1 MLTDNYTEKLI
12 GMKDAILLNVENI
25 QDTMII
31 ELKMEKRIHECP
43 RCKAHTSKVHDYRIQ
58 YVKDVPLFNQKVV
71 LKIHKRRHVCPACG
85 KRFYEH
91 IRLVPKYQR
100 TTQRIG
106 AFVIDELSKVQSMKE
121 VGIRAN
127 ISSAT
132 VARILDHMNYSCNTL
147 PDVISIDEFK
157 GNADGEKF
165 QCILTNPGK
174 RTVIDILPKRSV
186 DSLCAYFAG
195 FKLNNR
201 KQVKYVVMDMS
212 AVFKSMA
219 ESCFPN
225 AKIVADKFH
234 VQRLVTWAF
243 EDMRKSIQK
252 EFHKHRR
259 RYFKRSRW
267 LMLKD
272 PEKLTEGQLEQ
283 LSHMLELSKPL
294 AQAYYLLHEFRK
306 FIHSPDVHTAKK
318 RLSSWYMHV
327 GTTDPKEFERFY
339 KCVDT
344 FSKWESEI
352 LNAFESGLSNGYTE
366 GCNNKIKVIKR
377 NAYGIRNFKR
387 LRKRILHV
395 MAY

>member
-1 MLTDNYTEKLI
+1 MLSDNYTEKLI
-12 GMKDAILLNVENI
+12 GIKDALLLNVENI

-31 ELKMEKRIHECP
+31 ELKMKKRIHEGP
-43 RCKAHTSKVHDYRIQ
+43 RCKAHTSKVNDYRIQ
-58 YVKDVPLFNQKVV
+58 CVKDIPSFNQKVV
-71 LKIHKRRHVCPACG
+71 LKIHKRRHVRPACG
-85 KRFYEH
+85 KKFYEH
-91 IRLVPKYQR
+91 IPLVPKYQR
-100 TTQRIG
+100 TTQRIW

-121 VGIRAN
+121 IGIRAN
-127 ISSAT
+127 ISSST
-132 VARILDHMNYSCNTL
+132 VARILDHMRYSCDSL
-147 PDVISIDEFK
+147 PEVISIDEFK

-174 RTVIDILPKRSV
+174 RKVIDILPKRSV
-186 DSLCAYFAG
+186 DSLCAYFAN
-195 FKLNNR
+195 FKLNNC

-243 EDMRKSIQK
+243 EDMRKSVQK

-272 PEKLTEGQLEQ
+272 PEKLTQEQLEQ
-283 LSHMLELSKPL
+283 LSHMLELSEPL

-318 RLSSWYMHV
+318 RLSDWYMHV

-377 NAYGIRNFKR
+377 NAYGIRNFER

-395 MAY
+395 MA

>member
-12 GMKDAILLNVENI
+12 GIKDAILLNVENI
-25 QDTMII
+25 QNTMII
-31 ELKMEKRIHECP
+31 ELKMKKRIHECP

-58 YVKDVPLFNQKVV
+58 YVKDVPSFNQKVV

-85 KRFYEH
+85 KKFYEH
-91 IRLVPKYQR
+91 IPLVPKYQR
-100 TTQRIG
+100 TTQRIW

-121 VGIRAN
+121 IGIRAN
-127 ISSAT
+127 ISSST
-132 VARILDHMNYSCNTL
+132 VARILDNMRYSCDSL
-147 PDVISIDEFK
+147 PEVISIDEFK

-174 RTVIDILPKRSV
+174 RKVIDILPKRSV
-186 DSLCAYFAG
+186 DSLCAYFAN

-243 EDMRKSIQK
+243 EDMRKSVQK

-259 RYFKRSRW
+259 RYFKRS
-267 LMLKD
+267 
-272 PEKLTEGQLEQ
+272 
-283 LSHMLELSKPL
+283 
-294 AQAYYLLHEFRK
+294 
-306 FIHSPDVHTAKK
+306 
-318 RLSSWYMHV
+318 
-327 GTTDPKEFERFY
+327 
-339 KCVDT
+339 
-344 FSKWESEI
+344 
-352 LNAFESGLSNGYTE
+352 GYTYGQE
-366 GCNNKIKVIKR
+366 TIKLLVYACR
-377 NAYGIRNFKR
+377 DY
-387 LRKRILHV
+387 
-395 MAY
+395 

>member
-12 GMKDAILLNVENI
+12 GIKDAILLNVENI
-25 QDTMII
+25 QNTMII
-31 ELKMEKRIHECP
+31 ELKMKKRIHECP

-58 YVKDVPLFNQKVV
+58 YVKDVPSFNQKVV

-85 KRFYEH
+85 KKFYEH
-91 IRLVPKYQR
+91 IPLVPKYQR
-100 TTQRIG
+100 TTQRIW

-121 VGIRAN
+121 IGIRAN
-127 ISSAT
+127 ISSST
-132 VARILDHMNYSCNTL
+132 VARILDHMRYSCDSL
-147 PDVISIDEFK
+147 PEVISIDEFK

-174 RTVIDILPKRSV
+174 RKVIDILPKRSV
-186 DSLCAYFAG
+186 DSLCAYFAN

-243 EDMRKSIQK
+243 EDMRKSVQK

-272 PEKLTEGQLEQ
+272 PEKLTQEQLEQ
-283 LSHMLELSKPL
+283 LSHMLELSEPL

-318 RLSSWYMHV
+318 RLSDWYMHV
-327 GTTDPKEFERFY
+327 GTTDSKEFERFH
-339 KCVDT
+339 KCVET

-366 GCNNKIKVIKR
+366 GCNSKIKVIKR
-377 NAYGIRNFKR
+377 NAYGIRNFEG

-395 MAY
+395 TA

>member
-12 GMKDAILLNVENI
+12 GIKDAILLNVENI
-25 QDTMII
+25 QNTMII
-31 ELKMEKRIHECP
+31 ELKMKKRIHECP

-58 YVKDVPLFNQKVV
+58 YVKDVPSFNQKVV

-85 KRFYEH
+85 KKFYEH
-91 IRLVPKYQR
+91 IPLVPKYQR
-100 TTQRIG
+100 TTQRIW

-121 VGIRAN
+121 IGIQAN
-127 ISSAT
+127 ISSST
-132 VARILDHMNYSCNTL
+132 VARILDHMRYSCDSL
-147 PDVISIDEFK
+147 PEVISIDEFK

-174 RTVIDILPKRSV
+174 RKVIDILPKRSV
-186 DSLCAYFAG
+186 DSLCAYFAN

-243 EDMRKSIQK
+243 EDMRKSVQK

-272 PEKLTEGQLEQ
+272 PEKLTQEQLEQ
-283 LSHMLELSKPL
+283 LSHMLELSEPL

-318 RLSSWYMHV
+318 RLSDWYMHV
-327 GTTDPKEFERFY
+327 GTTDSKEFERFH
-339 KCVDT
+339 KCVET

-352 LNAFESGLSNGYTE
+352 LNAFESGLSNEYTE
-366 GCNNKIKVIKR
+366 GCNSKIKVIKR
-377 NAYGIRNFKR
+377 NAYGIRNFEG

-395 MAY
+395 TA

>member
-1 MLTDNYTEKLI
+1 MLTYNYTEKLI
-12 GMKDAILLNVENI
+12 GMKDAILLNVENV

-43 RCKAHTSKVHDYRIQ
+43 RCKTHTSKVHDYRIQ
-58 YVKDVPLFNQKVV
+58 YVKDVPSFNQKVV

-91 IRLVPKYQR
+91 IPLVPKYQR
-100 TTQRIG
+100 TTQRIW

-127 ISSAT
+127 ISSST
-132 VARILDHMNYSCNTL
+132 VARILDHMSYSFNTL

-165 QCILTNPGK
+165 QCILTNPSK
-174 RTVIDILPKRSV
+174 RTVIDILPQRSV

-195 FKLNNR
+195 FQINNR

-243 EDMRKSIQK
+243 EDMRKSVQK
-252 EFHKHRR
+252 EFHKQRR

-272 PEKLTEGQLEQ
+272 PEKLTEDQ
-283 LSHMLELSKPL
+283 
-294 AQAYYLLHEFRK
+294 F
-306 FIHSPDVHTAKK
+306 
-318 RLSSWYMHV
+318 
-327 GTTDPKEFERFY
+327 
-339 KCVDT
+339 
-344 FSKWESEI
+344 
-352 LNAFESGLSNGYTE
+352 
-366 GCNNKIKVIKR
+366 
-377 NAYGIRNFKR
+377 
-387 LRKRILHV
+387 
-395 MAY
+395 

>member
-25 QDTMII
+25 QDTMIV

-43 RCKAHTSKVHDYRIQ
+43 RCKTPTSKVHDYRIQ
-58 YVKDVPLFNQKVV
+58 YVKDVPSFNQKVV
-71 LKIHKRRHVCPACG
+71 LKIHKRRHVCPDCG
-85 KRFYEH
+85 KKFYEH
-91 IRLVPKYQR
+91 IPLVPKYQR
-100 TTQRIG
+100 TTQRVW

-121 VGIRAN
+121 VGTRAN
-127 ISSAT
+127 ISAAT
-132 VARILDHMNYSCNTL
+132 VARILDQMSYSCSTL

-157 GNADGEKF
+157 GNAGGEKF
-165 QCILTNPGK
+165 QCILTNPSK
-174 RTVIDILPKRSV
+174 KTVIDILPKRSV
-186 DSLCAYFAG
+186 DSLCAYFSN
-195 FKLNNR
+195 FDINNR

-212 AVFKSMA
+212 TVFKSMA
-219 ESCFPN
+219 ASCFPN

-252 EFHKHRR
+252 EFHQQRR
-259 RYFKRSRW
+259 RYFKHSRW

-272 PEKLTEGQLEQ
+272 REKLKEDQLEQ
-283 LSHMLELSKPL
+283 LSHMLELSKLL
-294 AQAYYLLHEFRK
+294 AQAYFLLHEFRK
-306 FIHSPDVHTAKK
+306 FIHSPDLHTAKK
-318 RLSSWYMHV
+318 RLNDWYMHV
-327 GTTDPKEFERFY
+327 GTTDPKEFERFH
-339 KCVDT
+339 KCIET
-344 FSKWESEI
+344 FSRWESEI

-366 GCNNKIKVIKR
+366 GCNNRIKVIKR

-395 MAY
+395 MAR

>member
-1 MLTDNYTEKLI
+1 MLSDNYTEKLI
-12 GMKDAILLNVENI
+12 GIKDALLLNVENI

-31 ELKMEKRIHECP
+31 ELKMKKRIREGP

-58 YVKDVPLFNQKVV
+58 YVKDIPSFNQKVV
-71 LKIHKRRHVCPACG
+71 LKIHKRRHVRPACG
-85 KRFYEH
+85 KKFYEH
-91 IRLVPKYQR
+91 IPLVPKYQR
-100 TTQRIG
+100 TTQRIW

-121 VGIRAN
+121 IGIQAN
-127 ISSAT
+127 ISSST
-132 VARILDHMNYSCNTL
+132 VARILDHMRYSCDSL
-147 PDVISIDEFK
+147 PEVISIDEFK

-174 RTVIDILPKRSV
+174 RKVIDILPKRSV
-186 DSLCAYFAG
+186 DSLCAYFAN

-243 EDMRKSIQK
+243 EDMRKSVQK

-272 PEKLTEGQLEQ
+272 PEKLTQEQLEQ
-283 LSHMLELSKPL
+283 LSHMLELSEPL

-318 RLSSWYMHV
+318 RLSDWYMHV
-327 GTTDPKEFERFY
+327 GTTDSKEFERFH
-339 KCVDT
+339 KCVET

-377 NAYGIRNFKR
+377 NAYGIRNFER

-395 MAY
+395 MA

>member
-58 YVKDVPLFNQKVV
+58 YVKDVPSFNQKVV

-85 KRFYEH
+85 KKFYEH
-91 IRLVPKYQR
+91 IPLVPKYQR
-100 TTQRIG
+100 TTQRIW

-121 VGIRAN
+121 IGIRAN
-127 ISSAT
+127 ISSST
-132 VARILDHMNYSCNTL
+132 VARILDNMRYSCDSL
-147 PDVISIDEFK
+147 PEVISIDEFK

-174 RTVIDILPKRSV
+174 RKVIDILPKRSV
-186 DSLCAYFAG
+186 DSLCAYFAN

-243 EDMRKSIQK
+243 EDMRKSVQK
-252 EFHKHRR
+252 EFHKQRR

-272 PEKLTEGQLEQ
+272 PEKLTEEQFEQ

-318 RLSSWYMHV
+318 RLSDWYMHV
-327 GTTDPKEFERFY
+327 GTTDSKEFERFY

-366 GCNNKIKVIKR
+366 GYNNKIKVIKR

-395 MAY
+395 TAY

>member
-1 MLTDNYTEKLI
+1 MLSDNYTEKLI
-12 GMKDAILLNVENI
+12 GIKDALLLNVENI

-31 ELKMEKRIHECP
+31 ELKMKKRIHEGP
-43 RCKAHTSKVHDYRIQ
+43 RCKAHTSKVNDYRIQ
-58 YVKDVPLFNQKVV
+58 CVKDIPSFNQKVV
-71 LKIHKRRHVCPACG
+71 LKIHKRRHVRPACG
-85 KRFYEH
+85 KKFYEH
-91 IRLVPKYQR
+91 IPLVPKYQR
-100 TTQRIG
+100 TTQRIW

-121 VGIRAN
+121 IGIQAN
-127 ISSAT
+127 ISSST
-132 VARILDHMNYSCNTL
+132 VARILDHMRYSCDSL
-147 PDVISIDEFK
+147 PEVISIDEFK

-174 RTVIDILPKRSV
+174 RKVIDILPKRSV
-186 DSLCAYFAG
+186 DSLCAYFAN

-243 EDMRKSIQK
+243 EDMRKSVQK

-272 PEKLTEGQLEQ
+272 PEKLTQEQLEQ
-283 LSHMLELSKPL
+283 LSHMLELSEPL

-327 GTTDPKEFERFY
+327 GTTDSKEFERFY

-395 MAY
+395 MA

>member
-58 YVKDVPLFNQKVV
+58 YVKDVPSFNQKVV

-91 IRLVPKYQR
+91 IPLVPKYQR
-100 TTQRIG
+100 TTQRIW

-121 VGIRAN
+121 IGIRAN
-127 ISSAT
+127 ISAAT
-132 VARILDHMNYSCNTL
+132 VARILDHMSYSCDSL

-165 QCILTNPGK
+165 QCILTNPSK

-195 FKLNNR
+195 FQLNNR

-252 EFHKHRR
+252 QFHKQRR

-272 PEKLTEGQLEQ
+272 PEKLTENQLEQ

-318 RLSSWYMHV
+318 RLSDWYMHV
-327 GTTDPKEFERFY
+327 GTTDSKEFERFY
-339 KCVDT
+339 KCVET

-352 LNAFESGLSNGYTE
+352 LNAFESGLTNGYTE

-395 MAY
+395 MAN

>member
-1 MLTDNYTEKLI
+1 MLSDNYTEKLI
-12 GMKDAILLNVENI
+12 GIKDALLLNVENI

-31 ELKMEKRIHECP
+31 ELKMKKRIHEGP
-43 RCKAHTSKVHDYRIQ
+43 RCKAHTSKVNDYRIQ
-58 YVKDVPLFNQKVV
+58 CVKDVPSFNQKVV
-71 LKIHKRRHVCPACG
+71 LKIHKRRHVRPACG
-85 KRFYEH
+85 KKFYEH
-91 IRLVPKYQR
+91 IPLVPKYQR
-100 TTQRIG
+100 TTQRIW
-106 AFVIDELSKVQSMKE
+106 AFVIDELSKAQSMKE
-121 VGIRAN
+121 IGIRAN
-127 ISSAT
+127 ISSST
-132 VARILDHMNYSCNTL
+132 VARILDHMRYSCDSL
-147 PDVISIDEFK
+147 PEVISIDEFK

-174 RTVIDILPKRSV
+174 RKVIDILPKRSV
-186 DSLCAYFAG
+186 DSLCAYFAN

-243 EDMRKSIQK
+243 EDMRKSVQK

-272 PEKLTEGQLEQ
+272 PEKLTQEQLEQ
-283 LSHMLELSKPL
+283 LSHMLELSGSL

-306 FIHSPDVHTAKK
+306 FIHSPYVHTVKK
-318 RLSSWYMHV
+318 RLSDWYMHV
-327 GTTDPKEFERFY
+327 GTTDSKEFERFH
-339 KCVDT
+339 KCVET

-387 LRKRILHV
+387 LRKIILHV
-395 MAY
+395 TA

>member
-1 MLTDNYTEKLI
+1 
-12 GMKDAILLNVENI
+12 
-25 QDTMII
+25 
-31 ELKMEKRIHECP
+31 
-43 RCKAHTSKVHDYRIQ
+43 
-58 YVKDVPLFNQKVV
+58 
-71 LKIHKRRHVCPACG
+71 
-85 KRFYEH
+85 
-91 IRLVPKYQR
+91 
-100 TTQRIG
+100 
-106 AFVIDELSKVQSMKE
+106 
-121 VGIRAN
+121 
-127 ISSAT
+127 
-132 VARILDHMNYSCNTL
+132 
-147 PDVISIDEFK
+147 
-157 GNADGEKF
+157 
-165 QCILTNPGK
+165 
-174 RTVIDILPKRSV
+174 
-186 DSLCAYFAG
+186 
-195 FKLNNR
+195 
-201 KQVKYVVMDMS
+201 
-212 AVFKSMA
+212 MA

-252 EFHKHRR
+252 QFHKQRR

-267 LMLKD
+267 LMLKA
-272 PEKLTEGQLEQ
+272 PEKLTEDQLEQ

-318 RLSSWYMHV
+318 RLSDWYMHV
-327 GTTDPKEFERFY
+327 GTTDSKEFERFY

-344 FSKWESEI
+344 FSKCESEI

-395 MAY
+395 MAN

>member
-1 MLTDNYTEKLI
+1 MLNNNYTEKLI
-12 GMKDAILLNVENI
+12 GIEDAILLNVENI

-31 ELKMEKRIHECP
+31 EFKMEKRIHECP
-43 RCKAHTSKVHDYRIQ
+43 RCKTHTSKVHDYRIQ
-58 YVKDVPLFNQKVV
+58 YVKDAPSFNQKVV

-91 IRLVPKYQR
+91 IPLVPKYQR
-100 TTQRIG
+100 TTQRIW

-344 FSKWESEI
+344 FSKWKSEI

-395 MAY
+395 MAN

>member
-1 MLTDNYTEKLI
+1 MLSDNYTEKLI
-12 GMKDAILLNVENI
+12 GIKDALLLNVENI

-31 ELKMEKRIHECP
+31 ELKMKKRIHEGP
-43 RCKAHTSKVHDYRIQ
+43 RCKAHTSKVNDYRIQ
-58 YVKDVPLFNQKVV
+58 CVKDVPSFNQKVV
-71 LKIHKRRHVCPACG
+71 LKIHKRRHVRPACG
-85 KRFYEH
+85 KKFYEH
-91 IRLVPKYQR
+91 IPLVPKYQR
-100 TTQRIG
+100 TTQRIW

-121 VGIRAN
+121 IGIQAN
-127 ISSAT
+127 ISSST
-132 VARILDHMNYSCNTL
+132 VARILDHMRYSCDSL
-147 PDVISIDEFK
+147 PEVISIDEFK

-174 RTVIDILPKRSV
+174 RKVIDILPKRSV
-186 DSLCAYFAG
+186 DSLCAYFAN

-243 EDMRKSIQK
+243 EDMRKSVQK

-272 PEKLTEGQLEQ
+272 PEKLTQEQLEQ
-283 LSHMLELSKPL
+283 LSHMLELSGSL

-306 FIHSPDVHTAKK
+306 FIHSPDVYTAKK
-318 RLSSWYMHV
+318 RLSDWYMHV
-327 GTTDPKEFERFY
+327 GTTDSKEFERFH
-339 KCVDT
+339 KCVET

-377 NAYGIRNFKR
+377 NAYGIRNFER

-395 MAY
+395 MA

>member
-12 GMKDAILLNVENI
+12 GIKDALLLNVENI

-31 ELKMEKRIHECP
+31 ELKMKKRIHEGP
-43 RCKAHTSKVHDYRIQ
+43 RCKAHTSKVNDYRIQ
-58 YVKDVPLFNQKVV
+58 CVKDIPSFNQKVV
-71 LKIHKRRHVCPACG
+71 LKIHKRRHVRPACS
-85 KRFYEH
+85 KKFYEH
-91 IRLVPKYQR
+91 IPLVPRYQR
-100 TTQRIG
+100 TTQRIW

-121 VGIRAN
+121 IGIRAN

-132 VARILDHMNYSCNTL
+132 VARILDHMRYSCDSL
-147 PDVISIDEFK
+147 PEVISIDEFK

-174 RTVIDILPKRSV
+174 RKVIDILPKRSV
-186 DSLCAYFAG
+186 DSLCAYFAN

-243 EDMRKSIQK
+243 EDMRKSVQK

-272 PEKLTEGQLEQ
+272 PEKLTQEQLEQ
-283 LSHMLELSKPL
+283 LSHMLELSGSL

-318 RLSSWYMHV
+318 RLSDWYMHV
-327 GTTDPKEFERFY
+327 GTTDSKEFERFH
-339 KCVDT
+339 KCVET

-377 NAYGIRNFKR
+377 NAYGIRNFER

-395 MAY
+395 MA

>member
-1 MLTDNYTEKLI
+1 MLNNNYTEKLI
-12 GMKDAILLNVENI
+12 GIEDAILLNVENV

-43 RCKAHTSKVHDYRIQ
+43 RCKTHTSKVHDYRIQ
-58 YVKDVPLFNQKVV
+58 YVKDAPSFNQKVV

-91 IRLVPKYQR
+91 IPLVPKYQR
-100 TTQRIG
+100 TTQRIW

-132 VARILDHMNYSCNTL
+132 VARILDHMNYSCKTL

-344 FSKWESEI
+344 FSKWKSEI

-395 MAY
+395 MAN

>member
-12 GMKDAILLNVENI
+12 GIKDAILLNVENI

-31 ELKMEKRIHECP
+31 EFKMEKRIHECP
-43 RCKAHTSKVHDYRIQ
+43 RCKTHTSKVHDYRIQ
-58 YVKDVPLFNQKVV
+58 YVKDVPSFNQKVV

-85 KRFYEH
+85 KKFYEH
-91 IRLVPKYQR
+91 IPLVPKYQR
-100 TTQRIG
+100 TTQRIW

-121 VGIRAN
+121 IGIQAN
-127 ISSAT
+127 ISSST
-132 VARILDHMNYSCNTL
+132 VARILDHMRYSCDSL
-147 PDVISIDEFK
+147 PEVISIDEFK

-174 RTVIDILPKRSV
+174 RKVIDILPKRSV
-186 DSLCAYFAG
+186 DSLCAYFAN

-243 EDMRKSIQK
+243 EDMRKSVQK

-259 RYFKRSRW
+259 RYFKRS
-267 LMLKD
+267 
-272 PEKLTEGQLEQ
+272 
-283 LSHMLELSKPL
+283 
-294 AQAYYLLHEFRK
+294 
-306 FIHSPDVHTAKK
+306 
-318 RLSSWYMHV
+318 
-327 GTTDPKEFERFY
+327 
-339 KCVDT
+339 
-344 FSKWESEI
+344 
-352 LNAFESGLSNGYTE
+352 GYTYGQE
-366 GCNNKIKVIKR
+366 TIKLLVYACR
-377 NAYGIRNFKR
+377 DY
-387 LRKRILHV
+387 
-395 MAY
+395 